1 MSCIIEFFVVTVY
14 SIFTTYKFQATFGK
28 MAVGVI
34 VKREDNKELSL
45 KKIIIREILKFIQMT
60 FVYIPLVVVIFT
72 QKKQGLHDL
81 IVKSIVIY
89 KDPKKG
95 ANKWVIGLVIAF
107 DIITKLYVL
116 FSLLVIIIIG
126 MKLKQYL

>member
-1 MSCIIEFFVVTVY
+1 
-14 SIFTTYKFQATFGK
+14 